1 MKTAGEQVVSF
12 WVCQVVVVRSMLKM
26 WRVKKV
32 NLSLSL
38 SPQPVSGRASGKE
51 TAGSSL
57 GAVGVWGV
65 LLALTHRRY
74 WGRCL
79 LLPFELLKAGGKG
92 WGLVEPRLPHT
103 VFFHSQGKPAIRTP
117 LRELNLHPGALT
129 SSGKGP
135 PMGHSLTPSL
145 CKLELQV
152 RFA

>member
-1 MKTAGEQVVSF
+1 MGLPGGRLCFV
-12 WVCQVVVVRSMLKM
+12 LKM
-26 WRVKKV
+26 WRVKKL

-38 SPQPVSGRASGKE
+38 SPQPVSGRDSGKE

-57 GAVGVWGV
+57 GAVGTWGV
-65 LLALTHRRY
+65 LSALTHRRY
-74 WGRCL
+74 WSRRL
-79 LLPFELLKAGGKG
+79 LLPLELFTARGKG

-103 VFFHSQGKPAIRTP
+103 LFFHSQGKPDMRTP

-135 PMGHSLTPSL
+135 QMTPSL